1 MLPPRGKGI
10 ETNKATR
17 TSKAG
22 GMGTPPEMRK
32 KPASSGVF
40 SRTNN
45 DGNLATREKPGRRPK
60 GGRSLCYIT
69 SACTRARGLAD
80 DCYELSLL
88 RMFRREYVEG
98 LPAGPELLAEYRA
111 KAPRICAAIDAL
123 GERRA
128 LEVYDDLY
136 TRGIRP
142 SIESIVNGRWDE
154 AYGIYRTMC
163 EELEERFLRN
173 DSTASGKP
181 HSQESNVEA

>member
-1 MLPPRGKGI
+1 MLPPRGKSI
-10 ETNKATR
+10 ETSKAGR

-40 SRTNN
+40 SRVNN

-69 SACTRARGLAD
+69 GACTRARGLPD

-88 RMFRREYVEG
+88 RLFRREYVQR
-98 LPAGPELLAEYRA
+98 LPAGPRLLAEYGE

-123 GERRA
+123 GERHA

-136 TRGIRP
+136 TRGVRP
-142 SIESIVNGRWDE
+142 SVSSIVNGRWDE
-154 AYGIYRTMC
+154 AYVIYRTMC
-163 EELEERFLRN
+163 EELEERFLPG
-173 DSTASGKP
+173 DSAAGSELSSREGTVAP
-181 HSQESNVEA
+181 